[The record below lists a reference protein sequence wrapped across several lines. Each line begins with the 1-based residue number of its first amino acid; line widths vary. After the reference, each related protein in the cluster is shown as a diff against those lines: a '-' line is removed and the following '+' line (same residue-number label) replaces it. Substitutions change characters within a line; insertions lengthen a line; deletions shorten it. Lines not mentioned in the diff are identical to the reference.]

1 MDPKYNYK
9 CPYKREE
16 AEADSIAE
24 EKRRYDNLSRE
35 IFEVVGL

>member
-1 MDPKYNYK
+1 MDHKYNYK
-9 CPYKREE
+9 CPDKREE
-16 AEADSIAE
+16 AEADSTAD